1 MTEERGLIRAG
12 RERFGQGRRTEVW
25 SEQEERGLV
34 WEGEQRFGQSRKRE
48 VWSG

>member
-1 MTEERGLIRAG
+1 MISAG

-34 WEGEQRFGQSRKRE
+34 RVEEQRFGQSRKKE